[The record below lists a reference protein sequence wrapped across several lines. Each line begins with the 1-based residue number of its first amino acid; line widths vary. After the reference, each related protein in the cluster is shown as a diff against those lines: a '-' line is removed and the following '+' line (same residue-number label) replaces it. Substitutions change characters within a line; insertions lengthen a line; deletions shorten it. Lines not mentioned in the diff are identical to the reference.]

1 MKTTISTVFLFIAV
15 QAFACS
21 VPIATTSFYYTPDAK
36 VICGRYYSEK
46 ERPCAKFITD
56 ANMQGSGI
64 LSPGVLYRYK
74 QSPRHLG
81 NGCKTT
87 FGFAGTCL
95 IPYVSIAVD
104 PDYHNM
110 GDYIAMPEMKGKKVT
125 LADGRVLTHPGYFRV
140 DDTGRAINGRTRFD
154 FYTGSLG
161 LKQSKNTFSSASG
174 SDCVMEKEKNGYC
187 SPRKTYENVKSSAEK
202 AQAKAAVDAFE
213 KSLAGTIL
221 SAGKIATPATKKT
234 NKITGGGQH

>member
-1 MKTTISTVFLFIAV
+1 MKSTISTAFLFIAV

-81 NGCKTT
+81 HGCKTT

-140 DDTGRAINGRTRFD
+140 DDTGGAINGRTRFD
-154 FYTGSLG
+154 FYTGTLG
-161 LKQSKNTFSSASG
+161 LGEKKNSFSDSSG
-174 SDCVMEKEKNGYC
+174 SAFSMENGKIC
-187 SPRKTYENVKSSAEK
+187 SDRKKYENVKSSKEK
-202 AQAKAAVDAFE
+202 ALAKSLIADFE
-213 KSLAGTIL
+213 KAVNGGVQ
-221 SAGKIATPATKKT
+221 SAGKIVSPVLKKT
-234 NKITGGGQH
+234 NKVTGGGQN